1 MYEVFTR
8 LCATAEVG
16 AVVLDDFR
24 VASGFER
31 CQAFYT
37 AAFQLGIDPLSFD
50 IGLDGIGV
58 VEPIDSDD
66 CTFTRLDVFLV
77 PIGFFFDSSLL
88 VALLDRAQRSPQSVD
103 FFQDGTDGFFHGLG

>member
-66 CTFTRLDVFLV
+66 SSDFSETDSNLNLSSNINI
-77 PIGFFFDSSLL
+77 IGLAINMDE
-88 VALLDRAQRSPQSVD
+88 
-103 FFQDGTDGFFHGLG
+103 